1 MAKVELLDSKI
12 ANMIAAG
19 EVVERPSGVVKEL
32 VENAID
38 AHSTR
43 IEIHAKEGGIRY
55 LEVIDNGD
63 GMSKEDVLMAFQR
76 HATSK
81 IRKESDLWNIHT
93 LGFRGEALPSIASVS
108 DVWISSC
115 DGSESTAVSLKDGAV
130 KEVQP
135 GVFRQGTQI
144 RVENLFYALPARLK
158 HLKSIPYEFSLVV
171 DLVQKLAL
179 VNPTIAF
186 LLTHDEKEIFR
197 TSGNGDMKEILYAI
211 YGRDVAKAAIS
222 IEAATDEFTIGGYLV
237 LPHQN
242 RSNRYH
248 MVTFLNDRLIK
259 SYRLQQ
265 AIVDGYQDF
274 LSEKRYPMVFLT
286 VHMDHKLIDVNVHP
300 SKWEVRLSKEQQLY
314 ELIQKTIAA
323 TLRQNLYQASSMIP
337 ERSMEKKLEQTVA
350 QLQWNPYS
358 GNHKEMASVVKEVV
372 SLPQYNNEFVEKRPQ
387 IVEKQQEIHNEISM
401 YGEKESSLVDNKSEN
416 VDKVDEIVE
425 NNGTVEYTV
434 IGQLHGSYILCQNE
448 TGLVILDQHAAN
460 ERIRYEEILRQLED
474 EEIQVQPLLL
484 PLVLHVG
491 KSTIM
496 RMGEI
501 EEFLH
506 TLGIS
511 LEPFGEQELLC
522 RELPLW
528 LQKEDEAAFL
538 LDMISLLLEQKRRD
552 VAQFNKHEIA
562 TLACHTSVRFNRY
575 LSKEEMEVLV
585 ARLFQCQNPYHC
597 PHGRPTMIEYET
609 AAFRKLFDR
618 G

>member
-1 MAKVELLDSKI
+1 MAKIQLLDAKI

-19 EVVERPSGVVKEL
+19 EVVERPAGVVKEL

-38 AHSTR
+38 AQSTR

-55 LEVIDNGD
+55 LEVIDNGS
-63 GMSKEDVLMAFQR
+63 GMNKEDVLMAFQR

-81 IRKESDLWNIHT
+81 IQKESDLWNIQT

-115 DGSESTAVSLKDGAV
+115 DGTQSTVVILKEGKVAD
-130 KEVQP
+130 VQP

-144 RVENLFYALPARLK
+144 RVEHLFYALPARLK
-158 HLKSIPYEFSLVV
+158 HLKAIPYEFSLVL

-186 LLTHDEKEIFR
+186 LLTHDGKEIFR
-197 TSGNGDMKEILYAI
+197 SNGNGDMKEILYAI
-211 YGRDVAKAAIS
+211 YGRDVAKAAVS
-222 IEAATDEFTIGGYLV
+222 IHAANDDFTVGGYLI
-237 LPHQN
+237 LPHIN

-265 AIVDGYQDF
+265 AVLEGYHDF

-286 VHMDHKLIDVNVHP
+286 VAMDYKLIDVNVHP

-314 ELIQKTIAA
+314 ELIQATIAA
-323 TLRQNLYQASSMIP
+323 TLRQNLHQGSAMIP
-337 ERSMEKKLEQTVA
+337 ERAIEKKLEQAPT
-350 QLQWNPYS
+350 QLQWSPYATTYRNP
-358 GNHKEMASVVKEVV
+358 APIVKEVV
-372 SLPQYNNEFVEKRPQ
+372 SLPQYNNEIVENNPQ
-387 IVEKQQEIHNEISM
+387 IVEKQEVIHKETAEN
-401 YGEKESSLVDNKSEN
+401 GEKEAL
-416 VDKVDEIVE
+416 IVE
-425 NNGTVEYTV
+425 NKVEIVDKMEDVVENDGIPEYLV

-448 TGLVILDQHAAN
+448 KGLVILDQHAAN
-460 ERIRYEEILRQLED
+460 ERIRYEEILKQLEQ
-474 EEIQVQPLLL
+474 EEMQVQPLLL

-491 KSTIM
+491 KSTMM
-496 RMGEI
+496 RMSEI
-501 EEFLH
+501 EEFLQ
-506 TLGIS
+506 TLGIR

-528 LQKEDEAAFL
+528 IQKEDETAFL
-538 LDMISLLLEQKRRD
+538 MDMISLLLEQKRRHIT
-552 VAQFNKHEIA
+552 QFKKHEIA

-575 LSKEEMEVLV
+575 LAKEEMEVLV
-585 ARLFQCQNPYHC
+585 QRLFRCENPYHC

-609 AAFRKLFDR
+609 SALRKLFDR